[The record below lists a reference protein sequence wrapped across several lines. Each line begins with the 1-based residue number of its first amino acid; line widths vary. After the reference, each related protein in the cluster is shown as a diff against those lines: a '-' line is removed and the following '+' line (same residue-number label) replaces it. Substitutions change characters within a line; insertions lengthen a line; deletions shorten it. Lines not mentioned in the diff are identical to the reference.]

1 MKKKE
6 VSHDWCDTSF
16 FYLYGRK
23 PVAGKRRRRQLREF
37 APHSPERLILP
48 LRGANFLQG
57 RGAVGCESLRPAPGK
72 ALFFR
77 RGAQTFCREEAPAA
91 AGVCAPFPGKAYFSV
106 ERRKPFA
113 GKRRR
118 RLREF
123 APHSRE
129 SLILPLRG
137 ANRLPG
143 KGAGGRGSLR
153 LLPGKALF
161 LRREAQT
168 FHPEK
173 PPAAVGVCAPLP
185 GKPYSS
191 VERRKPFTGK
201 SARSQC
207 EFAPPSRESLITPLR
222 GANRL
227 PGKGAAA
234 VGVCA
239 SFPGKPYFSVEKRKP
254 FTRKS
259 AGGRGSLRPIP
270 GKALFLRRGAQTLHP
285 EKPPAAVGVC
295 APLPGKPYSSVEGRK
310 PFTREEPPPAA

>member
-1 MKKKE
+1 M
-6 VSHDWCDTSF
+6 
-16 FYLYGRK
+16 
-23 PVAGKRRRRQLREF
+23 
-37 APHSPERLILP
+37 
-48 LRGANFLQG
+48 
-57 RGAVGCESLRPAPGK
+57 
-72 ALFFR
+72 
-77 RGAQTFCREEAPAA
+77 
-91 AGVCAPFPGKAYFSV
+91 
-106 ERRKPFA
+106 
-113 GKRRR
+113 
-118 RLREF
+118 
-123 APHSRE
+123 
-129 SLILPLRG
+129 
-137 ANRLPG
+137 PG

-259 AGGRGSLRPIP
+259 AGGCGSLRLLP
-270 GKALFLRRGAQTLHP
+270 GKALFLRRGAQTFHP
-285 EKPPAAVGVC
+285 EKRRRLREF
-295 APLPGKPYSSVEGRK
+295 APHSRESLISPSRGANFLQGRGAGGRGSLRPTPGKGLFLR
-310 PFTREEPPPAA
+310 